1 MYGWR
6 SCVSILFVV
15 LHIAQVGK
23 EVHGSTTDAA
33 SNMRS
38 AFESFEGASCVD
50 HKIQNALKT
59 ASKSAFIEKLEKAC
73 RGIVNHFRR
82 SQKVCMCTRLCHH
95 LRICT
100 KLLLLFHP
108 CRLLI
113 ISVLYAKTL
122 HGQTPAPLLDGE
134 V

>member
-1 MYGWR
+1 MYGKR
-6 SCVSILFVV
+6 SCVSSLFAVHRIV
-15 LHIAQVGK
+15 QVGK

-33 SNMRS
+33 SNMRL

-82 SQKVCMCTRLCHH
+82 SQKVCMCKEIGRYISC
-95 LRICT
+95 
-100 KLLLLFHP
+100 LLVVIEVLLFV
-108 CRLLI
+108 
-113 ISVLYAKTL
+113 S
-122 HGQTPAPLLDGE
+122 PL
-134 V
+134 